1 MMLTLMLIFVIYFCS
16 GEEDSKT
23 SAKEDLKSYE
33 EAASTTPDTQPFP
46 QSLESLKS
54 SGMRKTGQIQLVCNS
69 TEYAPQVFVS
79 QFIAIELVCS
89 AWIFYHNFVLYYRM
103 TKKLF

>member
-1 MMLTLMLIFVIYFCS
+1 MFDVAYFCS

-54 SGMRKTGQIQLVCNS
+54 SGMQKTGQIQLVH
-69 TEYAPQVFVS
+69 S
-79 QFIAIELVCS
+79 QFIAIKLVYS
-89 AWIFYHNFVLYYRM
+89 TLIFTIISYCN
-103 TKKLF
+103 TE